1 MNGVRSTERPI
12 ERHLERCLH
21 GGLLALAAF
30 GVVGLTLLSLHL
42 SVPLWLLPA
51 CALAG
56 VFIVR
61 PREVDAVLAPSPR
74 WLPYAAGA
82 LFAVAVAAVA
92 YGSFA
97 TLSRHW
103 DGAAV
108 WDLKVLYLR
117 PSLSLEHPYF
127 RDGAVYT
134 HSRDYPL
141 LQPLTMAVLDR
152 LAGEPAGRALFPL
165 AYAAL
170 VGLLWTALR
179 RLGERR
185 LAIVCALA
193 CALTPMLLTPTSG
206 GADSGYADLLLAV
219 CCTAMAA
226 GLVTGDSRLLGVGAA
241 LAVMTKPEGLCWAA
255 MPVALTFLRGERG
268 LLRGSLS
275 GFLLGA
281 AAWLPLRQQLQNPG
295 SPAIHLATYG
305 LLLAFGAAVLGVDAW
320 LARVRASA
328 RARWCCGLVLAP
340 AVLLALPLLVLLLGD
355 PGGTVRVYFGEP
367 LRAWQRLPR
376 LPAIVA
382 GLFDHALLKL
392 GFACT
397 FWLLPLAWWW
407 RRRAMAPA
415 TMRLC
420 AFVAVGLAGTLAP
433 FLLSPET
440 DLEHHL
446 KSSMSRLL
454 LHWLGPAWLA
464 IGALLQPRADAA

>member
-1 MNGVRSTERPI
+1 MNGVPPVERLV
-12 ERHLERCLH
+12 ERLVH
-21 GGLLALAAF
+21 GALSALAAF
-30 GVVGLTLLSLHL
+30 GVVGLTLLSLRL
-42 SVPLWLLPA
+42 TVPTWLLPA
-51 CALAG
+51 CVLAG
-56 VFIVR
+56 VFAAR
-61 PREVDAVLAPSPR
+61 PRDPGAVLAPSPR
-74 WLPYAAGA
+74 WLPFTAGA
-82 LFAVAVAAVA
+82 LLAVAVAAVA

-108 WDLKVLYLR
+108 WDVKVLYLR
-117 PSLSLEHPYF
+117 SSLSLEQPYF
-127 RDGAVYT
+127 RDGGIYT

-141 LQPLTMAVLDR
+141 LQPLTMAALDR

-165 AYAAL
+165 AYAML

-179 RLGERR
+179 RLGDGR
-185 LAIVCALA
+185 LAIGCALA
-193 CALTPMLLTPTSG
+193 CALTPMLVTPTSG

-219 CCTAMAA
+219 CCTTMAA
-226 GLVTGDSRLLGVGAA
+226 GLGTGDGRLLGIGAA

-255 MPVALTFLRGERG
+255 MPVALTFLRGERN

-281 AAWLPLRQQLQNPG
+281 AAWLPLRQQLQSPG
-295 SPAIHLATYG
+295 SPAIHLVTWG
-305 LLLAFGAAVLGVDAW
+305 LLLGFGAAVLGVDAW
-320 LARVRASA
+320 LARAGASA
-328 RARWCCGLVLAP
+328 RRRWCCGLLLAP
-340 AVLLALPLLVLLLGD
+340 LVLLALPLLVLLLGD

-367 LRAWQRLPR
+367 LRALQRLPR
-376 LPAIVA
+376 LPAIVV
-382 GLFDHALLKL
+382 GLLDCALLKL

-407 RRRAMAPA
+407 RRRAGAPA
-415 TMRLC
+415 TTRLG

-440 DLEHHL
+440 DLDHHL
-446 KSSMSRLL
+446 KSSMARLL

-464 IGALLQPRADAA
+464 IGALLQPRANAA